1 MSQQGSR
8 NTTPSPG
15 LSMIDYTEN
24 YPLHFIPVR
33 PVTPRFEGSHCK
45 NCIQYM
51 EHIKQLQ
58 QHIDRV
64 HEENRRLNSNNRT
77 IRETYG
83 RYYSRAEH
91 EEEYVSNLLLK
102 RIQKLKEEKEVIA
115 QKYEQEEEHIAIN
128 LMKRMR
134 EVQAERDNVKKEMKK
149 EQTEQMDAMMKNIRK
164 TETELEETRKVLDRM
179 RREKIDQE
187 NALETEQEMLY
198 NTLGKQLDQLN
209 TDKKGY
215 VDNED
220 NIDVRGGPSGVPSPI
235 PAVVAEEVRPPST
248 FTAEA
253 HQAEMSKLVMVA
265 SERIR
270 ALEETIASLTKEK
283 EAFCGYMDEMRR
295 SFSDRFDGCLTPSGS
310 SNYVME
316 SNDVREYSM
325 GPPSVPPTPRP
336 AIDSVS
342 DMDDASSRG
351 SHRDD

>member
-83 RYYSRAEH
+83 RYYSRVKTEGR
-91 EEEYVSNLLLK
+91 EGSDCP
-102 RIQKLKEEKEVIA
+102 
-115 QKYEQEEEHIAIN
+115 KYEQEEEHIAIN

-209 TDKKGY
+209 TDKKRLEIILNRAYLRGY

-265 SERIR
+265 SER
-270 ALEETIASLTKEK
+270 K